1 MKAIKFLTFEF
12 FPKVVMEFVWLLFSV
27 SFGMMIVFEA
37 TQISDLELD
46 RIVTQYGSWIVMVL
60 FNGAALRIVLHFGLN
75 WLDKRL
81 DQQAAESRETMDQAK
96 TGIRYAIKMLLHQPI
111 TTDEPSADDKPV
123 Q

>member
-1 MKAIKFLTFEF
+1 MKIIKFLTFEF
-12 FPKVVMEFVWLLFSV
+12 FPKIMMEFVWLLFSV

-37 TQISDLELD
+37 TQISDVELE
-46 RIVTQYGSWIVMVL
+46 RIITQYGSWIVMVL

-81 DQQAAESRETMDQAK
+81 DQQAAESRDTVDQAK

-111 TTDEPSADDKPV
+111 VTEPGPDDKPV